1 MKATYDKNAKTKW
14 TTSHRKEG
22 KCFFSSMQVVS
33 LSGKPHPDG
42 CLDSRIECR
51 LYGTGNLNTCC
62 LWVRGVGQNGECTQG
77 SGQAGGYG
85 YHRPSEAM
93 SRAIENAGFK
103 LSKDIG
109 GVGESA
115 MREALLAIARC
126 LKIKRPAI
134 IESHP

>member
-1 MKATYDKNAKTKW
+1 MKATYNKEAETRW
-14 TTSHRKEG
+14 TSSHRKEG

-33 LSGKPHPDG
+33 LSDKPRNDG
-42 CLDSRIECR
+42 CLNSFIDCR

-62 LWVRGVGQNGECTQG
+62 LWVRGVGLNGECTQG

-93 SRAIENAGFK
+93 SRAIKNAGFTM
-103 LSKDIG
+103 SKDIG

-115 MREALLAIARC
+115 MREALLAIAKC

-134 IESHP
+134 VESYP